1 MIEIGGRPIFETGT
15 ERKTVRGEHFLD
27 FVQGLAAEVRGLEQF
42 VFRALD
48 QVADVVDVF
57 GLEAVGGTDRQ
68 FEVVDRIGS
77 SGGVVSSSSSSTSSA
92 VASPTMEPK
101 TES

>member
-68 FEVVDRIGS
+68 FEVVDRTQEDRIERRR
-77 SGGVVSSSSSSTSSA
+77 GVLFFLFDFLSR
-92 VASPTMEPK
+92 
-101 TES
+101 TE